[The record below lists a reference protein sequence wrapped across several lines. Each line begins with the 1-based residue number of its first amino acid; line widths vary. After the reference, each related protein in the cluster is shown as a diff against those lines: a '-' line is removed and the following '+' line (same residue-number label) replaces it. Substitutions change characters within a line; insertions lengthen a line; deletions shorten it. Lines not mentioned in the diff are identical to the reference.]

1 MLRPMQFKSMFQPRH
16 SCMLCILLLFVLLPK
31 LTVAA
36 TEVIDLDAWS
46 EFDPRLFGQGVQELS
61 DNTGSGFTSTHT
73 GSVSSLQER
82 PRVFQE
88 FDGLDVSQ
96 VGQKVTASF
105 DLQFNSTPPTTDT
118 GFRFGFGD
126 RTTNQGL
133 VALMVDTQAVSGSA
147 FRARYDDSLTDDETV
162 FTEDDYSGFLSAS
175 GTFLSGGTS
184 PTGPGGGITDTVS
197 THTFIVT
204 AERVERNVDTSFP
217 ADGIADEVVS
227 GFYTTVTWDSNQ
239 PGAEPVFID
248 VNNGNFSSF
257 DVDTG
262 LGVYDEASF
271 SREPINNIDS
281 LGFLIFLDDPFVETG
296 SQGGYTISNFVLE
309 YDDGRL
315 AADFDEDSDV
325 DADDLLILETNFGL
339 SGTATNSLGDADLD
353 ADVDGTDFLI
363 WQNEF
368 TGPLA
373 TAVAA
378 SQAVPE
384 PSSILLTSLTVVAG
398 TASRF
403 RRR

>member
-1 MLRPMQFKSMFQPRH
+1 M
-16 SCMLCILLLFVLLPK
+16 
-31 LTVAA
+31 
-36 TEVIDLDAWS
+36 
-46 EFDPRLFGQGVQELS
+46 
-61 DNTGSGFTSTHT
+61 
-73 GSVSSLQER
+73 
-82 PRVFQE
+82 
-88 FDGLDVSQ
+88 
-96 VGQKVTASF
+96 
-105 DLQFNSTPPTTDT
+105 
-118 GFRFGFGD
+118 
-126 RTTNQGL
+126 
-133 VALMVDTQAVSGSA
+133 
-147 FRARYDDSLTDDETV
+147 
-162 FTEDDYSGFLSAS
+162 
-175 GTFLSGGTS
+175 
-184 PTGPGGGITDTVS
+184 
-197 THTFIVT
+197 
-204 AERVERNVDTSFP
+204 
-217 ADGIADEVVS
+217 
-227 GFYTTVTWDSNQ
+227 
-239 PGAEPVFID
+239 
-248 VNNGNFSSF
+248 
-257 DVDTG
+257 DTG

-384 PSSILLTSLTVVAG
+384 PSSILLTSLSSMFYLVFL
-398 TASRF
+398 RKPF
-403 RRR
+403 RIGR